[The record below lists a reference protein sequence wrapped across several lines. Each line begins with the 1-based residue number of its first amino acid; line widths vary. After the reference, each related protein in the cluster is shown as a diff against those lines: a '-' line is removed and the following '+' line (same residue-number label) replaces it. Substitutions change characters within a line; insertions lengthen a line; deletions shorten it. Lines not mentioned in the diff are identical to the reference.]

1 MSSSTPC
8 PSRMI
13 RSCRRRE
20 MTSFWDRPSSTT
32 GMRTGPR
39 AGWSSGFL
47 RRGSTCPSPH
57 RGRARDE
64 EKTREGERKGVVHG
78 MSTKKLTR
86 IDRADSATPGKISPS
101 PPPPH
106 QRENEKAT
114 ALEQPGGHPKPRAS
128 SSAAAAAPTTAAA
141 AAAPSSSDPTDKDD
155 DDGNIGGDHIIISA
169 EPIMGCAQHGK

>member
-64 EKTREGERKGVVHG
+64 EKTREGERKGVVNG
-78 MSTKKLTR
+78 MSKKKLTR
-86 IDRADSATPGKISPS
+86 IDRADSATTAKISPS
-101 PPPPH
+101 PPPPPPTTK
-106 QRENEKAT
+106 RESDST
-114 ALEQPGGHPKPRAS
+114 GTTRRAS
-128 SSAAAAAPTTAAA
+128 ETTCVLLRRRRRPHHRRRRRRAVVVG
-141 AAAPSSSDPTDKDD
+141 SD
-155 DDGNIGGDHIIISA
+155 G
-169 EPIMGCAQHGK
+169 